1 MGLCKVIFIYI
12 IWKIVNNIFVYGYFV
27 FECFFNILDVEIMML
42 LFGVKNK

>member
-12 IWKIVNNIFVYGYFV
+12 IWKIVNNIFVYGYF
-27 FECFFNILDVEIMML
+27 DVEIMML